1 MTHSNKPTIYLASA
15 SPRRGQLLTQ
25 VGIPFERLACDI
37 DETPHE
43 GEAPAHYVVRLAR
56 EKAAAALARLAQ
68 SGAETRLVLA
78 ADTTVTLDGE
88 ILGKPADAAEARA
101 MLSRLSGKRHQAM
114 TGVAVA
120 GQGRIETA
128 LSISDVTFRPLEPA
142 EIDAY
147 VASGEPMDKAGAYG
161 LQGLG
166 SVLVAE
172 MRGSFSGVIGL
183 PLSETVELLRR
194 MGYPFWG

>member
-1 MTHSNKPTIYLASA
+1 MTIANKPTIYLASA

-25 VGIPFERLACDI
+25 IGVPFERFACDI
-37 DETPHE
+37 DETPHP
-43 GEAPAHYVVRLAR
+43 GEAPRDYVVRLAR
-56 EKAAAALARLAQ
+56 EKAAAALERLAA
-68 SGAETRLVLA
+68 SGAEARLVLA

-101 MLSRLSGKRHQAM
+101 MLARLSGTVHQAM

-120 GQGRIETA
+120 GGGRVETA
-128 LSISDVTFRPLEPA
+128 LSVSDVTFRVLDAA

-147 VASGEPMDKAGAYG
+147 VASGEPMDKAGSYG

-166 SVLVAE
+166 GVLVAE
-172 MRGSFSGVIGL
+172 LRGSFSGVIGL
-183 PLSETVELLRR
+183 PLVETVELLRR
-194 MGYPFWG
+194 HDYPFWG